1 MDFEKSL
8 QSAVTDYLESDK
20 LKNYII
26 SQTEKTINDII
37 DSSLRYGEL
46 NKSLNEIIKDQLIID
61 NERIGS
67 LGLSNIITEIVK
79 ESLNKHIHES
89 ATKKI
94 ADSISDLTS
103 PLPKILT
110 VQMFIDKVLE
120 HVDTSEI
127 TCHDVNY
134 ETLLDMGY
142 DINELFTFNV
152 SKPDN
157 DKYRWVDIDLDIKP
171 GRSRYECEF
180 QLTINSGNRMTIKHR
195 GVDLRKQDVIYGYNH
210 SLEIFLL
217 KMFVNECTLDYNEL
231 LEFCD

>member
-127 TCHDVNY
+127 TCHDVDY